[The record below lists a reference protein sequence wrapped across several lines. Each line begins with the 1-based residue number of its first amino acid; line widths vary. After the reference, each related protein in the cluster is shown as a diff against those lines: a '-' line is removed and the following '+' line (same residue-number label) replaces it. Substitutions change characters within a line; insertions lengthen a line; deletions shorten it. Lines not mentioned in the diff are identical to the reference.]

1 MRADVRM
8 NQKQQ
13 SKTIRN
19 SAVKGPISDIPYE
32 ERPYEKCL
40 ACGAESLSDAELLAV
55 ILRTGIRGES
65 VLDLSR
71 RILSMHNGQNGLLA
85 FHHASVEELT
95 SIRGVGTVKAV
106 QLKCIAELSLRFAR
120 KQAEASLAFSDASA
134 IAAYYMEQMR
144 HYEQERMLLLSLD
157 ARCRLIREET
167 VSMGTVRA
175 AVITPREIFISALRA
190 RAVSIILLHNHPS
203 GSCEPSG
210 EDLVLTERIR
220 LAGKMIGI
228 SLLDHIIIGDRRF
241 YSMLEMGD
249 ISRQDETETVC
260 GSAAAD

>member
-8 NQKQQ
+8 NRKQQ

-71 RILSMHNGQNGLLA
+71 RILSMHNGQNGLLV

-120 KQAEASLAFSDASA
+120 KQAEASLTFSDASA

-203 GSCEPSG
+203 GDPEPSAADI
-210 EDLVLTERIR
+210 ELTNR
-220 LAGKMIGI
+220 LASAGA
-228 SLLDHIIIGDRRF
+228 LLHIPVMDHIIIGDHCYLSFRERG
-241 YSMLEMGD
+241 LLDQPEM
-249 ISRQDETETVC
+249 R
-260 GSAAAD
+260 